1 MSCESQE
8 ALEFD
13 DAMSSWSS
21 AFDPITSP
29 PQSPENRPKG
39 KMKKKKSA
47 KKKRD
52 TRHKMRK
59 KEKKKPR
66 GASSSAAGPAGGAQ
80 HTAPRGRS
88 GPATPEME
96 CEKMECNARHLL
108 PLRLALAG
116 GFFRLSGSPQGTHS
130 CQSRLPSGR
139 AAAKM
144 LVRAGLRC
152 KCHFALIADC
162 PLSRQNQVRDSVHV
176 AQFN

>member
-1 MSCESQE
+1 MSCESQG

-29 PQSPENRPKG
+29 PKSPENRPKT
-39 KMKKKKSA
+39 KKKKKKKSA

-66 GASSSAAGPAGGAQ
+66 GASSSAAGTADVAQ
-80 HTAPRGRS
+80 HEAPRGHSSS
-88 GPATPEME
+88 GAPEME
-96 CEKMECNARHLL
+96 CEKMECETPTPPSPSLGRWVFQAFWEPAGDTQL
-108 PLRLALAG
+108 PE
-116 GFFRLSGSPQGTHS
+116 P
-130 CQSRLPSGR
+130 LPKRR

-152 KCHFALIADC
+152 KCHFALIAELS
-162 PLSRQNQVRDSVHV
+162 PLATESSARPS
-176 AQFN
+176 

>member
-29 PQSPENRPKG
+29 PKSPENRPKS
-39 KMKKKKSA
+39 KKKKKKSA

-52 TRHKMRK
+52 TQHKMRK

-66 GASSSAAGPAGGAQ
+66 GVSSSAVGPSDGTQ
-80 HTAPRGRS
+80 HKVPRRRS
-88 GPATPEME
+88 GPDTPEME
-96 CEKMECNARHLL
+96 CEKMECETPAPPSPSLGRWVFQAFWEPAGDTQL
-108 PLRLALAG
+108 PEPPPKR
-116 GFFRLSGSPQGTHS
+116 
-130 CQSRLPSGR
+130 R

-152 KCHFALIADC
+152 KCSHCRLS
-162 PLSRQNQVRDSVHV
+162 PLASARPS
-176 AQFN
+176 